1 MINVKPVRAPG
12 EQRSIRQPTKST
24 AHLMEDFC
32 YSYTRQLLA
41 FCIATFVDFRK
52 VKKIKGGIDM
62 NQIRTSN
69 TIVPRQYDVFA
80 GMDVDSKKI
89 VVTFLDHDNKMK
101 SMCIPS
107 DADNLKNY
115 VNTHYA
121 GRRIVFGYE
130 VGPTGFGLYD
140 ALTNAGYDC
149 IVAPPANIPKKANER
164 VKTNR
169 LDSIKISENL
179 RGGQLEGI
187 NVPTMPYRHLRHLTQ
202 LCDTFVDQ
210 LKDTKNR
217 IKSLLSYEGIRI
229 PEALNSSWS
238 QKFIRYLQQLPCTE
252 PVRFKLSRLIVNI
265 EFFKSNILDTL
276 RATRAFCKT
285 EPELSHNIEYISSI
299 PGIGFITASQFLARV
314 GDWRFLTH
322 AEQIGAFLGLVPSEN
337 STGDTAN
344 RGTITHLGNKRL
356 RSKLI
361 QCAWVAI
368 RIDPQLHEFYQRI
381 YRRNNIK
388 YASKKAIVAV
398 ARKLTTRVYAVLT
411 QQRKYHMNYVH
422 KVPKQSTVS

>member
-1 MINVKPVRAPG
+1 
-12 EQRSIRQPTKST
+12 
-24 AHLMEDFC
+24 
-32 YSYTRQLLA
+32 
-41 FCIATFVDFRK
+41 
-52 VKKIKGGIDM
+52 M

-80 GMDVDSKKI
+80 GMDVDSKRI
-89 VVTFLDHDNKMK
+89 AVTFLDHDDKMK

-115 VNTHYA
+115 VNTHYV
-121 GRRIVFGYE
+121 GQRVVFAYE

-140 ALTNAGYDC
+140 ALTNAGYHC
-149 IVAPPANIPKKANER
+149 IVAPAANIPKKANER

-187 NVPTMPYRHLRHLTQ
+187 NVPTMAYRHLRHLTQ

-210 LKDTKNR
+210 LKATKTR
-217 IKSLLSYEGIRI
+217 IRALLLYESIQI
-229 PEALNSSWS
+229 PEELDSSSWS
-238 QKFIRYLQQLPCTE
+238 QRFIEYLRQLPCSE
-252 PVRFKLSRLIVNI
+252 PVRFKLSRLIVSI
-265 EFFKSNILDTL
+265 QFYKSNIMDTL
-276 RATRAFCKT
+276 KAIRAFCKT
-285 EPELSHNIEYISSI
+285 ESELSHNIEYITSI
-299 PGIGFITASQFLARV
+299 PGIGFITASQFLARI

-322 AEQIGAFLGLVPSEN
+322 VEQIGAFLGLVPSER
-337 STGDTAN
+337 STGDTEN
-344 RGTITHLGNKRL
+344 RGNITHLGNKRL

-361 QCAWVAI
+361 QCAWIAI
-368 RIDPQLHEFYQRI
+368 RIDPQLHEFYKRI
-381 YRRNNIK
+381 YQRNHIK

-411 QQRKYHMNYVH
+411 QQRKYQMNYTH
-422 KVPKQSTVS
+422 KVPKQYDIVLGKDSSFSRKINTLGNTQ